1 MTLWKTLSD
10 DVGNNLAPAES
21 KTTDFVYSTS
31 LHRQSTI
38 DEFSLEANYEW
49 DVLKATL
56 THAWTKTVLNVPSHS
71 MTRDENGIAI
81 LVPIDRATTV
91 KGDVTTKTM
100 RDRRVYSKK
109 TEE

>member
-1 MTLWKTLSD
+1 
-10 DVGNNLAPAES
+10 
-21 KTTDFVYSTS
+21 
-31 LHRQSTI
+31 
-38 DEFSLEANYEW
+38 
-49 DVLKATL
+49 
-56 THAWTKTVLNVPSHS
+56 

-91 KGDVTTKTM
+91 KGDVTTKKM